1 MIKRLFCILLSLAL
15 LACAAVSLAEET
27 VMEAPA
33 ADAAPTE
40 APAEQAPVLLVTV
53 NGSEIYDND
62 PYLQNVLQYY
72 LSQMDPSDPSNTII
86 AQQYAMNYN
95 IMINHLAK
103 AKVAELGLDQFTDE
117 EKAAFQ
123 TEGAAEWD
131 QIVESYIPQVN
142 PDITAD
148 STEEEKAAARAD
160 AEAYILANFNV
171 SKDDYVLDYIAGQ
184 TESTALER
192 LVAQLSPGDV
202 SDEDVENYFNDLVA
216 DDKEEYGDDAGMYEF
231 YKNYYGIQS
240 YYMPEGY
247 RGITHILLK
256 PDQALMDN
264 LADLY
269 NRLEEQNNAEESV
282 PTGDQPEASGEPE
295 ATPEAEPTEEPTPT
309 PEPVTEEMI
318 KAAEDA
324 ILANVQPRIDEINA
338 KLKEGV
344 SFDELIKEYG
354 EDPGM
359 QNDANRAEGYPVHE
373 NSIVWDPAFTA
384 AAMALEK
391 IGDISE
397 PVIGSSGVHI
407 LHYLRDIPGGPV
419 ELTAELKESL
429 RQELKQEQDEAAL
442 AAALEQWEAEASIIY
457 TEEGLKWKMPDPEP
471 TDEPEEEA
479 AEATP
484 EAPETAPETT
494 PAP

>member
-1 MIKRLFCILLSLAL
+1 MIKRLFCILLSLTL
-15 LACAAVSLAEET
+15 LACAAFALAEET
-27 VMEAPA
+27 VTEAPV
-33 ADAAPTE
+33 ADAA
-40 APAEQAPVLLVTV
+40 AADAPVLLVTV
-53 NGSEIYDND
+53 NGSEIYNND
-62 PYLQNVLQYY
+62 PYLQNILQYY
-72 LSQMDPSDPSNTII
+72 LSQMDPSDPTSTTI

-103 AKVAELGLDQFTDE
+103 AKVAELGLDRFTDE
-117 EKAAFQ
+117 ETAAFQ
-123 TEGAAEWD
+123 AEGAAEWD
-131 QIVESYIPQVN
+131 QIVDNYIPQVN
-142 PDITAD
+142 PEITAE
-148 STEEEKAAARAD
+148 STDEEKAAARAD

-171 SKDDYVLDYIAGQ
+171 SKDDYVRDYTAGQ
-184 TESTALER
+184 SESVALER
-192 LVAQLSPGDV
+192 LVAQLSPGEI
-202 SDEDVENYFNDLVA
+202 SDKDVENYFNDLVA

-231 YKNYYGIQS
+231 YKNYYGIES
-240 YYMPEGY
+240 YYTPQGY

-264 LADLY
+264 LANLY
-269 NRLEEQNNAEESV
+269 NRLEEQSNAEESV
-282 PTGDQPEASGEPE
+282 PTGDQPEA
-295 ATPEAEPTEEPTPT
+295 TPEAEPTPT

-324 ILANVQPRIDEINA
+324 ILADVQPRIDEIKA
-338 KLKEGV
+338 RLKEGA

-359 QNDANRAEGYPVHE
+359 QNEATRAEGYPVHE
-373 NSIVWDPAFTA
+373 NSILWDPAFTA

-397 PVIGSSGVHI
+397 PVISSSGVHI

-419 ELTAELKESL
+419 ELTPELKENL
-429 RQELKQEQDEAAL
+429 RQGLKQEQDEAAL
-442 AAALEQWEAEASIIY
+442 AAAHEQWEAEASIVY

-471 TDEPEEEA
+471 TDEPEEAEA
-479 AEATP
+479 AEAAP
-484 EAPETAPETT
+484 EAT